1 MGTDPSSAKF
11 ILKSI
16 KPFSMT
22 LSQFGLNLTRS
33 ETTTLQI
40 NVGFL
45 CNQVCKHCHLEAGP
59 KRAEIM
65 GRETIKQVIN
75 FAQKTKFHVIDITGG
90 APELNPNLPRMIGEF
105 SPLAPRIMLRTNL
118 TALYESDNDRLLKVL
133 ADSRVALVASLP
145 SVNASQLEAQRG
157 NGSWE
162 KSLSTLRRLN
172 ELGYGE
178 PLSGLELDLVCNPAG
193 AFLPAS
199 QKQAEEKFRSD
210 LGRKWGI
217 VFTSLYTFA
226 NTPLGRFRQWLVESG
241 NFEKYMGKLVSAFNH
256 CAVDKLMCRTLVSVS
271 WDGYLYDCDFNQ
283 AEAIPA
289 GGIRKHISEV
299 NSPPPPGTP
308 IAVSDHCYACTAGS
322 GFT

>member
-11 ILKSI
+11 IHEGI
-16 KPFSMT
+16 QPFSVT

-45 CNQVCKHCHLEAGP
+45 CNQVCKHCHLGAGP
-59 KRAEIM
+59 ERAEIM
-65 GRETIKQVIN
+65 TWETAKQAIN

-118 TALYESDNDRLLKVL
+118 TALYERNTDRLLKFL
-133 ADSRVALVASLP
+133 TDSRVALVASLP

-162 KSLSTLRRLN
+162 KSLAALRRLN
-172 ELGYGE
+172 ALGYGD
-178 PLSGLELDLVCNPAG
+178 PGSGLELNLVCNPTG

-199 QKQAEEKFRSD
+199 QKQTEEKFRSD
-210 LGRKWGI
+210 LQRKWGI

-226 NTPLGRFRQWLVESG
+226 NVPLGRFRQWLIESG
-241 NFEKYMGKLVSAFNH
+241 NFENYMTRLVSAFNQ
-256 CAVDKLMCRTLVSVS
+256 CAVDKLMCRSLISVS

-289 GGIRKHISEV
+289 GGIRKHISKV
-299 NSPPPPGTP
+299 DSPPPPGSP
-308 IAVSDHCYACTAGS
+308 IAVSDHCYACAAGS